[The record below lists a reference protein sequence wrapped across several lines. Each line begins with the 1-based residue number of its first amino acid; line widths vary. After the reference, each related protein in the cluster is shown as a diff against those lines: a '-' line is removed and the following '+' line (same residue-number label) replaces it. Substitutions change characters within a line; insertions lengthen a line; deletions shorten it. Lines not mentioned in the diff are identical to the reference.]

1 MLGYTE
7 AIKASNARC
16 QVVIKLLVA
25 IGFAVFFTL
34 PAHGQQTFVMGPIHG
49 NIGAQAGVQYTD
61 NLNNSPSK
69 QSAFSILGGPTFDGG
84 ITLPVHFGSSL
95 GDEMTLNAG
104 VSYQEQYYLTT
115 NYVTQSFSSPLSVN
129 LMIPMRFGEWKATV
143 GDTFRYENVDLDSAV
158 IANQARV
165 AEYDNTASINLD
177 RNFGKTDLGL
187 GAERIDKISSAPSQS
202 ETDYQFSVTPAY
214 ILRENYRLFWANTY
228 GMSFPDDY
236 TRQNTE
242 SYSSEIGV
250 SGQITPYFNGS
261 IQAGYAL
268 THLDEKVAHLPGGTT
283 TNLPAQWS
291 GGPSASMTGSYTH
304 PLNPNT
310 TYSFSAYYSP
320 GVTALLTSSS
330 AQSVLGVTLSIA
342 HRLTKN
348 LTLAPTAQWTHI
360 ESIGGIISNE
370 KDDIFSTGMTLTRQF
385 SRHLSAYIEYKYVNR
400 TSNLPDSTYDVTQI
414 TIQANYIF

>member
-1 MLGYTE
+1 MFGYVE
-7 AIKASNARC
+7 VIKISNAHC
-16 QVVIKLLVA
+16 QVVIRLLVA
-25 IGFAVFFTL
+25 IGFIVFFTL
-34 PAHGQQTFVMGPIHG
+34 PVHGQQTFVMGPIHG
-49 NIGAQAGVQYTD
+49 NVGVQAGVQYTD

-69 QSAFSILGGPTFDGG
+69 QSAFSILGGPTFNGG

-104 VSYQEQYYLTT
+104 FSYQEQYYLTT
-115 NYVTQSFSSPLSVN
+115 NYMTQSFSSPLSVN
-129 LMIPMRFGEWKATV
+129 LMIPMRFGEWKASV
-143 GDTFRYENVDLDSAV
+143 GDTFSYEDVDLDSAV
-158 IANQARV
+158 LANEQQV
-165 AEYDNTASINLD
+165 KEYNNTASINFD
-177 RNFGKTDLGL
+177 RNFGKTALSL
-187 GAERIDKISSAPSQS
+187 SAARIDKISSAPSQS
-202 ETDYQFSVTPAY
+202 ETDYNFSVTPAY

-268 THLDEKVAHLPGGTT
+268 THLDEKVARLSTGAT

-310 TYSFSAYYSP
+310 TYSFSAFYSP

-330 AQSVLGVTLSIA
+330 AQSVLGVTVSIA
-342 HRLTKN
+342 HRLTKT
-348 LTLAPTAQWTHI
+348 LTLAPTAQWTHV
-360 ESIGGIISNE
+360 ESIGGVNSSE
-370 KDDIFSTGMTLTRQF
+370 KDDILSTGMTLTRQF
-385 SRHLSAYIEYKYVNR
+385 SRHLSASIEYRYINK
-400 TSNLPDSTYDVTQI
+400 TSNLPLSTYDVTQI
-414 TIQANYIF
+414 TAQATYTF